1 MDLDGIHVE
10 AHGPDGATPIVLVHG
25 APDRSSSFRSL
36 VAELGDRRVVLYD
49 RRGYGRSLGAEPPT
63 SMTDHALDLLGV
75 IEQTGGPAVVVAHS
89 FGSNPAM
96 LAATLRPEA
105 FLALGCW
112 EAPLVWL
119 DEWPQFTKDYN
130 ARVAAADDPAAP
142 IEHFY
147 RRVLGDA
154 VWEGQS
160 DEGRARRR
168 AEGVAFQRDMA
179 SEITAPFAIADVVV
193 PTLVGYGTET
203 GAFHGEGAIWLA
215 EALPDGHLHV
225 VEGAA
230 HFAPRTHPAEYAGFV
245 RATAALAG
253 VGA

>member
-1 MDLDGIHVE
+1 GGPTPSGRGRVTRGPARMRPDLTPLLASSPMDPDGIHVE

-25 APDRSSSFRSL
+25 APDRSSSCRSL
-36 VAELGDRRVVLYD
+36 GAELGDRRVVLYD
-49 RRGYGRSLGAEPPT
+49 RRGYGRSLDAEPPT

-160 DEGRARRR
+160 DEGRAR
-168 AEGVAFQRDMA
+168 A
-179 SEITAPFAIADVVV
+179 
-193 PTLVGYGTET
+193 
-203 GAFHGEGAIWLA
+203 
-215 EALPDGHLHV
+215 
-225 VEGAA
+225 
-230 HFAPRTHPAEYAGFV
+230 
-245 RATAALAG
+245 
-253 VGA
+253 

>member
-25 APDRSSSFRSL
+25 APDRASSFRPL
-36 VAELGDRRVVLYD
+36 LAELGDRRVVVYD

-75 IEQTGGPAVVVAHS
+75 IEQTGGAAVVVAHS

-105 FLALGCW
+105 FVALGCW
-112 EAPLVWL
+112 EPPLVWI

-130 ARVAAADDPAAP
+130 GRVASAEDPAAP

-160 DEGRARRR
+160 ESGMARRR
-168 AEGVAFQRDMA
+168 AEGVAFQVDMA
-179 SEITAPFAIADVVV
+179 SELTAPFAFEDVVV

-203 GAFHGEGAIWLA
+203 GAFHDGGAIWLA
-215 EALPDGHLHV
+215 ETLPDARLHV
-225 VEGAA
+225 IEGTA
-230 HFAPRTHPAEYAGFV
+230 HFAPRTHPAEYAWFV